1 MKDFELLTQVLQNSG
16 NKKFELKKMVQE
28 NKRTDIFYSVFST
41 KISAHL
47 TDYSESNNNK
57 IEMLSNFIYD
67 IFYDNEKLL
76 KIFSLFLDTSKYGH
90 SKINS
95 YILQILQFCLKF
107 CLNSDEISG
116 DYDNIFYP
124 LYNDLDNFD
133 SYIPGNDIRDRK
145 IYDDF
150 LSIKEKFVKNPSN
163 YGVCACTCKIDVEDA
178 ELHIKFIEGNGF
190 PHEKGICEFCKGV
203 TGNDEKT
210 ESFYDR
216 NLYYRVFKNDKDLE
230 KELKGKRNKNCI
242 TLAKLYE
249 NYISKKIKIDS
260 KIFNGSKKEHF
271 NRKNKPIRNK
281 SRLGYSSMNFIA
293 YSHLFSNFLFSNKK
307 EIFTY
312 DNYKYLDSIDR
323 NSKKIKDI
331 LDEKNKINIYIFM
344 NLIYEDLCNYLNKRK
359 KIGSY
364 KELIKVEE
372 DIEYIIKTKI
382 TYKTI
387 VRDLQKTKY
396 DIYSPFSNENKDKYR
411 DNNPYT
417 TISMVKENNDHNL
430 YVEKDYP
437 YYKNFLY
444 SDYPNE
450 SFLNNKL
457 LEIKEGSYPV
467 IDLYLNRKN
476 YQILPYKEFLCFNQV
491 IKSFVNLYSEKISR
505 NEAKMLT

>member
-1 MKDFELLTQVLQNSG
+1 
-16 NKKFELKKMVQE
+16 
-28 NKRTDIFYSVFST
+28 
-41 KISAHL
+41 
-47 TDYSESNNNK
+47 
-57 IEMLSNFIYD
+57 
-67 IFYDNEKLL
+67 
-76 KIFSLFLDTSKYGH
+76 
-90 SKINS
+90 
-95 YILQILQFCLKF
+95 
-107 CLNSDEISG
+107 
-116 DYDNIFYP
+116 
-124 LYNDLDNFD
+124 
-133 SYIPGNDIRDRK
+133 
-145 IYDDF
+145 
-150 LSIKEKFVKNPSN
+150 
-163 YGVCACTCKIDVEDA
+163 
-178 ELHIKFIEGNGF
+178 
-190 PHEKGICEFCKGV
+190 
-203 TGNDEKT
+203 
-210 ESFYDR
+210 
-216 NLYYRVFKNDKDLE
+216 
-230 KELKGKRNKNCI
+230 
-242 TLAKLYE
+242 
-249 NYISKKIKIDS
+249 
-260 KIFNGSKKEHF
+260 
-271 NRKNKPIRNK
+271 
-281 SRLGYSSMNFIA
+281 
-293 YSHLFSNFLFSNKK
+293 
-307 EIFTY
+307 
-312 DNYKYLDSIDR
+312 
-323 NSKKIKDI
+323 
-331 LDEKNKINIYIFM
+331 M